1 MFCVSLGFFNSLIYS
16 FWLVCVLS
24 WRFYCVRCGFRGDV
38 GVYYHRCP
46 VCGGALEVD
55 GVLPSFSRVLGE
67 GSTPLVFDGVGGSI
81 VGFKLEYLNPSGSF
95 KDRGVSYSLQFARGL
110 GYRCVVVDSSGN
122 TGLSTAVYASRLGLR
137 AHIVVPATASPG
149 KLSLMRAVGANVV
162 VVEGRGEAS
171 RVAESYAG
179 ECFHVAHLTSPVF
192 IEGVKSLGYEIAEYS
207 RRATV
212 IVPVSSGS
220 LLVGLYRG
228 SLEVGV
234 KPRII
239 AVQASGSPSL
249 EGLVDLL
256 AYVGGPDS
264 RLADALVVRNPP
276 RLEEM
281 ARIVRESGGGVVKV
295 GDEAIR
301 VALRELLSMGFIVE
315 PSSAVAWAA
324 YRALEGKIGEAIVIL
339 TGSGLKYYREL
350 EEISRA

>member
-1 MFCVSLGFFNSLIYS
+1 
-16 FWLVCVLS
+16 
-24 WRFYCVRCGFRGDV
+24 
-38 GVYYHRCP
+38 
-46 VCGGALEVD
+46 
-55 GVLPSFSRVLGE
+55 
-67 GSTPLVFDGVGGSI
+67 
-81 VGFKLEYLNPSGSF
+81 
-95 KDRGVSYSLQFARGL
+95 
-110 GYRCVVVDSSGN
+110 
-122 TGLSTAVYASRLGLR
+122 
-137 AHIVVPATASPG
+137 
-149 KLSLMRAVGANVV
+149 MRAVGANVV
-162 VVEGRGEAS
+162 VVESRVEAS

-228 SLEVGV
+228 SLEAGV

-239 AVQASGSPSL
+239 AVQASGSPSI

-256 AYVGGPDS
+256 AYVGGPNS

-324 YRALEGKIGEAIVIL
+324 YRALEGRLGGDVIVVL
-339 TGSGLKYYREL
+339 TGSGLKYYKEL
-350 EEISRA
+350 EEITRTHI

>member
-1 MFCVSLGFFNSLIYS
+1 
-16 FWLVCVLS
+16 
-24 WRFYCVRCGFRGDV
+24 
-38 GVYYHRCP
+38 
-46 VCGGALEVD
+46 
-55 GVLPSFSRVLGE
+55 
-67 GSTPLVFDGVGGSI
+67 
-81 VGFKLEYLNPSGSF
+81 
-95 KDRGVSYSLQFARGL
+95 
-110 GYRCVVVDSSGN
+110 
-122 TGLSTAVYASRLGLR
+122 
-137 AHIVVPATASPG
+137 
-149 KLSLMRAVGANVV
+149 MRAVGANVV
-162 VVEGRGEAS
+162 VVESRGEAS

-212 IVPVSSGS
+212 IVPASSGS
-220 LLVGLYRG
+220 LLAGLYRG
-228 SLEVGV
+228 SLEAGV

-256 AYVGGPDS
+256 AYVGGPES
-264 RLADALVVRNPP
+264 KLADALVARNPP

-301 VALRELLSMGFIVE
+301 VALRELLSMGFVVE
-315 PSSAVAWAA
+315 PSSAVVWAA

-350 EEISRA
+350 EGIARA